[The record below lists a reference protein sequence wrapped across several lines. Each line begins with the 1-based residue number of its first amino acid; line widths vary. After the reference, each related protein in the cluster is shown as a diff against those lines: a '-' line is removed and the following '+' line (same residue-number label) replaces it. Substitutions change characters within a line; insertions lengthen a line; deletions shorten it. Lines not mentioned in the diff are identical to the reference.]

1 MWPTTVLV
9 LFLALQ
15 SNYQELGLKALD
27 EKRYPDAV
35 ENFINAIAAEPQ
47 DFSLHFNLALAYSLM
62 GKDAEAIPQYRK
74 ALEIKPGLYQA
85 ELNLGILLLRV
96 KQGPQAVPYLT
107 DAVGQ
112 KAKEFRPNFYLASA
126 LFASGDFVKA
136 GQVYRT
142 SLDINPKSPDAEL
155 GLAHALAKQDKVTD
169 AAPHF
174 QNAASMNPNYRDGL
188 LELAALYEES
198 KQAPEAIAIYQQF
211 PDNPGA
217 QERLGALLLASGQ
230 AKESIARF
238 QAAVAESPTPANR
251 AALATAYLKNKEPDK
266 ALPVIEKVLAADSND
281 LELRL
286 LHGRILRDQRKFAE
300 AARDFLA
307 ATKIQPDSAEAWSE
321 LASVLVVGE
330 DYPGALA
337 ALDRLAALHAEKAGH
352 VFFRAIVLDK
362 IHQQKP
368 ALESYQ
374 RFLAMSNGQNP
385 NEEFQSRQRI
395 KILERELRR

>member
-15 SNYQELGLKALD
+15 SNYYELGLKALD
-27 EKRYPDAV
+27 EKRYQEAV
-35 ENFINAIAAEPQ
+35 DNFINAIAAEPK
-47 DFSLHFNLALAYSLM
+47 DYSLHFNLALAYSLL
-62 GKDAEAIPQYRK
+62 GKDAEAIPEYKK

-85 ELNLGILLLRV
+85 ELNLGILLLRE
-96 KQGPQAVPYLT
+96 KQGADAVPYLT
-107 DAVGQ
+107 DAVSQ

-126 LFASGDFVKA
+126 LLASGDFVKA
-136 GQVYRT
+136 EQAYRAA
-142 SLDINPKSPDAEL
+142 LEIDPKSPDAEL
-155 GLAHALAKQDKVTD
+155 GLAHALAKQDRVVD

-174 QNAASMNPNYRDGL
+174 QNAATMNPDYRDGL
-188 LELAALYEES
+188 LELASLYEAA
-198 KQAPEAIAIYQQF
+198 KQAPEAIAIYKQF

-230 AKESIARF
+230 PADAIANF
-238 QAAVAESPTPANR
+238 QAAVAASPTPANR

-266 ALPVIEKVLAADSND
+266 ALPVIEKVLAADPND
-281 LELRL
+281 FELRM
-286 LHGRILRDQRKFAE
+286 LHGRILRDQRKFPQASQ
-300 AARDFLA
+300 DFLS
-307 ATKIQPDSAEAWSE
+307 ATKIKPDSAEAWSE
-321 LASVLVVGE
+321 LASVLVVGD
-330 DYPGALA
+330 DYPAALA
-337 ALDRLAALHAEKAGH
+337 ALDKVAALHAEKAGH

-385 NEEFQSRQRI
+385 NEEFQARQRI